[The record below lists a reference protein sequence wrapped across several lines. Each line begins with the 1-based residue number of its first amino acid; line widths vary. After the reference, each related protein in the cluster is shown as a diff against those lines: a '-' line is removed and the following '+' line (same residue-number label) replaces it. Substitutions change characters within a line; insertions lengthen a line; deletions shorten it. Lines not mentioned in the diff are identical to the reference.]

1 MKSLRPLLCLLA
13 LLPSCAAPEPA
24 PASTSPDLIGRME
37 DMTRDIPRLAWDVLT
52 EESGGTA
59 MDAGYKVQGRFVRGE
74 GVRIKATAMGS
85 AHGMGHGSPPGP
97 NLHQLILTR
106 DRVAVAL
113 SVLSFE
119 SGRNTECFPHLLFRA
134 AKGEPDHEAVE
145 PRLLPG
151 NDPIMLRF
159 HEPLVAYQL
168 APRIVLGHE
177 PGLAPVGT
185 EKVRGADCLV
195 FRSSYA
201 TDAAAR
207 RGPAGW
213 YPVLGVEKR
222 IFIDARTNLLAAL
235 ETTVTFES
243 GSRRMRHEVVK
254 RQPFRGVD
262 LPRFVEIREEGPH
275 GIHLALHRVDLDPG
289 DT

>member
-1 MKSLRPLLCLLA
+1 
-13 LLPSCAAPEPA
+13 
-24 PASTSPDLIGRME
+24 ME
-37 DMTRDIPRLAWDVLT
+37 DMTREIPRLAWDVLT

-74 GVRIKATAMGS
+74 GIRIKATAMGS

-97 NLHQLILTR
+97 NLHQLIITP
-106 DRVAVAL
+106 DRVSVAL

-134 AKGEPDHEAVE
+134 SKGEPDHEAVE

-151 NDPIMLRF
+151 NDPILLRF
-159 HEPLVAYQL
+159 HEPLIAYQL
-168 APRIVLGHE
+168 APRILLGHE
-177 PGLAPVGT
+177 PGLEPAGT
-185 EKVRGADCLV
+185 ETVRGATCLV
-195 FRSSYA
+195 FRSRYR
-201 TDAAAR
+201 TDPAAR

-222 IFIDARTNLLAAL
+222 IYIASETRLLAAL
-235 ETTVTFES
+235 ETTVRYET
-243 GSRRMRHEVVK
+243 GSRRIRQEVVK
-254 RQPFRGVD
+254 RQVFRGLA
-262 LPRFVEIREEGPH
+262 LPRFVEIHEEGPDGSH
-275 GIHLALHRVDLDPG
+275 HALHRVDLDPG